1 MNNIYYSQAG
11 QDIWVAKK
19 FDYKKNGY
27 FLEVG
32 AYDGIQTSNTYFLEK
47 ELGWSGICIEANP
60 YVFDSLALNR
70 KSLNLNLAV
79 SNYEGVGMFSG
90 DAISTNGRG
99 VNVDFDTL
107 NNILEK
113 SESPEI
119 IDYLS
124 IDIEGHEFTVLED
137 FDFSKWHINCMTV
150 EHNLYMNGP
159 TEKEKLFQLLSNKGF
174 IREVEDAPCLD
185 NNPLWHMKPYED
197 WYVNKNLI

>member
-1 MNNIYYSQAG
+1 M
-11 QDIWVAKK
+11 
-19 FDYKKNGY
+19 
-27 FLEVG
+27 FL
-32 AYDGIQTSNTYFLEK
+32 D
-47 ELGWSGICIEANP
+47 
-60 YVFDSLALNR
+60 DS
-70 KSLNLNLAV
+70 
-79 SNYEGVGMFSG
+79 
-90 DAISTNGRG
+90 ISTDGRG

-113 SESPEI
+113 SEAPEI

-150 EHNLYMNGP
+150 EHNLYVDGP
-159 TEKEKLFQLLSNKGF
+159 TEKEKIFQLLSNKGF

-185 NNPLWHMKPYED
+185 YNPLYYMKPFED

>member
-1 MNNIYYSQAG
+1 MNNTYYSQAA
-11 QDIWVAKK
+11 QDVWVAKK
-19 FDYKKNGY
+19 FEYKKNGY
-27 FLEVG
+27 FLDVG
-32 AYDGIQTSNTYFLEK
+32 AYDGIQISNTYFLEK

-60 YVFDSLALNR
+60 SVFNSLALNR
-70 KSLNLNLAV
+70 KSLNLNVAV
-79 SNYEGVGMFSG
+79 SNYQGVGMFLDDS
-90 DAISTNGRG
+90 ISTDGRG

-113 SESPEI
+113 SEAPEI

-150 EHNLYMNGP
+150 EHNLYVDGP
-159 TEKEKLFQLLSNKGF
+159 TEKEKIFQLLSNKGF

-185 NNPLWHMKPYED
+185 YNPLYYMKPFED

>member
-1 MNNIYYSQAG
+1 MNNIHYSQAG
-11 QDIWVAKK
+11 QDVWVAKK
-19 FDYKKNGY
+19 FEYKKNGY

-60 YVFDSLALNR
+60 SVFNSLALNR
-70 KSLNLNLAV
+70 KSLNLNVAV
-79 SNYEGVGMFSG
+79 SNYEGVGMFLG
-90 DAISTNGRG
+90 DAISTDGRG

-107 NNILEK
+107 NNILK
-113 SESPEI
+113 KNKAPEI
-119 IDYLS
+119 VDYLS

-159 TEKEKLFQLLSNKGF
+159 TEKEKLFELLSNKGF